1 MKINFKKLFV
11 KQAELDNEIA
21 LNHDVNYESTR
32 ERRTLA
38 LFVELGELANA
49 TRCFKY
55 WSNKPSEA
63 IDIVMDEYAD
73 GLHFLISLGIDIGV
87 SRYTYNQEETDMD
100 LSHLFILTYEKA
112 IRFAQTRKFKDY
124 KLLFETYLKI
134 AYKLNMSKK
143 EIFDSYL
150 LKLDENH
157 HRQQTNY

>member
-21 LNHDVNYESTR
+21 LNHNVTYETTR
-32 ERRTLA
+32 QRRTLA
-38 LFVELGELANA
+38 LLVELGELANA

-55 WSNKPSEA
+55 WSHKPSEA
-63 IDIVMDEYAD
+63 MEVVMDEYAD

-87 SRYTYNQEETDMD
+87 TRYTYNQEETDMD
-100 LSHLFILTYEKA
+100 LSDLFLVMYEKTS
-112 IRFAQTRKFKDY
+112 RFAKTRKFKDY
-124 KLLFETYLKI
+124 KILFETYLQI

-150 LKLDENH
+150 LKLGENH